1 MKQIIYNTIKSSV
14 VLLGSALILFSCNK
28 VYEPIEGGTVPPV
41 RDPATTLAKRIA
53 ANSSYSILN
62 TALTRTGLNTVL
74 DQPNANFT
82 VFAPS
87 NAAFAA
93 SGIDLA
99 TVNALPVATLTSI
112 LLYHVIPNEQILAA
126 SIPTSFPNA
135 LKGSG
140 LNIST
145 NNLVPNL
152 NSTAIP
158 IKMSI
163 FPSRRTAGA
172 WANNIPVI
180 APDAIT
186 GSNGVAHG
194 VAALISPP
202 SQLLIQ
208 AVAADPDFTYLVAA
222 VTRADSGLVAT
233 NNPATDTRIA
243 FALSFPLASLTVFAP
258 TNQAFQNLLI
268 PAITQVLVGQG
279 LDLATAQATATSLAS
294 TPAVFSNPALF
305 PVLTPQFVRGILA
318 YHVIGQRAFAANF
331 PTTAASFPTLLNGV
345 ISNHPGV
352 AVNASFTGPVATG
365 LSIKG
370 IGNATAATAA
380 PLPTGFVDRT
390 CVNGV
395 FYKINQV
402 LLPQ

>member
-1 MKQIIYNTIKSSV
+1 MKQIIFNTIKGSS
-14 VLLGSALILFSCNK
+14 LLLVTALMLFSCNK
-28 VYEPIEGGTVPPV
+28 VYEPIEGTTVPV
-41 RDPATTLAKRIA
+41 RDAATTLTKRLA

-62 TALTRTGLNTVL
+62 TALTRTGLNAVL
-74 DQPNANFT
+74 DNPNANFT

-112 LLYHVIPNEQILAA
+112 LLYHVIPNEDIRAA

-140 LNIST
+140 LNIAT
-145 NNLVPNL
+145 TNLVPGL

-180 APDAIT
+180 APDAIV

-194 VAALISPP
+194 VAAVIAPP

-208 AVAADPDFTYLVAA
+208 ALAADPDFTYLVAA
-222 VTRADSGLVAT
+222 VARADSGLAST
-233 NNPATDTRIA
+233 STARIQY
-243 FALSFPLASLTVFAP
+243 ALSEPLASLTVFAP
-258 TNQAFQNLLI
+258 TNQAFRDLLI
-268 PAITQVLVGQG
+268 PAITQVLVSQG
-279 LDLATAQATATSLAS
+279 VDPVVAQAQATALAGS
-294 TPAVFSNPALF
+294 PSVFSNPALF
-305 PVLTPQFVRGILA
+305 PVLTAQFVRGVLA
-318 YHVIGQRAFAANF
+318 YHVVGQRAFAVNF

-345 ISNHPGV
+345 IPTHPGV
-352 AVNASFTGPVATG
+352 AVNASFTGPLATG
-365 LSIKG
+365 LSVKG
-370 IGNATAATAA
+370 VGNPTAATAA
-380 PLPTGFVDRT
+380 ALPTGFVDRT
-390 CVNGV
+390 TVNGV

>member
-1 MKQIIYNTIKSSV
+1 MKQIIFNTIKGSS
-14 VLLGSALILFSCNK
+14 LLLVAALLLFSCNK
-28 VYEPIEGGTVPPV
+28 IYEPIEGTTAPV
-41 RDPATTLAKRIA
+41 RNPATTLAKQIA
-53 ANSSYSILN
+53 SNANYSILN
-62 TALTRTGLNTVL
+62 TALTRTGLNAVL
-74 DQPNANFT
+74 DNPNANFT

-99 TVNALPVATLTSI
+99 TVNGLPVATLTSI

-140 LNIST
+140 LNIAT
-145 NNLVPNL
+145 TNLVPSL

-172 WANNIPVI
+172 WANNIPVV

-194 VAALISPP
+194 VAAVIAPP
-202 SQLLIQ
+202 GQLLIQ
-208 AVAADPDFTYLVAA
+208 ALAADPDFTYLVAA
-222 VTRADSGLVAT
+222 VARADSGLAST
-233 NNPATDTRIA
+233 STARIQY
-243 FALSFPLASLTVFAP
+243 ALSEPLASLTVFAP

-279 LDLATAQATATSLAS
+279 LDLATAQAQATALAGS
-294 TPAVFSNPALF
+294 PAVFSNPALF
-305 PVLTPQFVRGILA
+305 PVLTAQFVRGVLA
-318 YHVIGQRAFAANF
+318 YHVLGQRAFAANF

-370 IGNATAATAA
+370 LGNATAATAA

-390 CVNGV
+390 AVNGV